1 MYCTDTDLLRWEPTL
16 FAEAAFASQT
26 LLSADCT
33 LLGTTLT
40 LSGGASFEASRVRAG
55 HVATITSSAAIGCY
69 PIISIDA
76 ATAGTI
82 SILHEGLN
90 ASPPLTAP
98 VTGEAIATHVVVRT
112 FSPQRQIVSEL
123 LTWMSGI
130 RPGTAARV
138 MNADVLRRPCA
149 LGTLHM
155 IYNAM
160 AAAATGDSADLIV
173 RAELYERLY
182 RRSLRSVVVELDL
195 DGDGRADSQR
205 ALRLVQFARV

>member
-33 LLGTTLT
+33 LGGTTLT
-40 LSGGASFEASRVRAG
+40 LAGGASFEASRVRAG
-55 HVATITSSAAIGCY
+55 HVATISGTAANGGF
-69 PIISIDA
+69 PIISIESATSATVSVLHDGLDA
-76 ATAGTI
+76 
-82 SILHEGLN
+82 L
-90 ASPPLTAP
+90 PPLTAP
-98 VTGEAIATHVVVRT
+98 IVDAAAALRVTVRT

-123 LTWMSGI
+123 LSWMSGI

-138 MNADVLRRPCA
+138 MNASVLRRPCA

-160 AAAATGDSADLIV
+160 AAAAMQDSADLIV

-182 RRSLRSVVVELDL
+182 RKSLRGVVVELDL
-195 DGDGRADSQR
+195 DGDGRVDAQR